1 MNKMRSK
8 KREQIDDRRH
18 DFDARSHKRYA
29 YIDWFDTNSG
39 WSQTTYHIP
48 DEYVE
53 LFSDFQTTIQEAIS
67 NIDID
72 GKQNGDVLDAIIDAE
87 AHIALRKMRLM
98 RVRHQHSLMEIATT
112 KEAHLYQL
120 CEVIAL
126 LERETEEL
134 KGDIKE
140 D

>member
-1 MNKMRSK
+1 MRSK
-8 KREQIDDRRH
+8 KRERIDDQRH

-29 YIDWFDTNSG
+29 YIDWFDDNSG
-39 WSQTTYHIP
+39 WSQSAYHIP
-48 DEYVE
+48 NEYAE
-53 LFSDFQTTIQEAIS
+53 FFSSFQATIQEAINS
-67 NIDID
+67 IDID

-87 AHIALRKMRLM
+87 AHIALRKIRLM

-112 KEAHLYQL
+112 KEAHLYQIR
-120 CEVIAL
+120 EVIAL

-134 KGDIKE
+134 KGDMKE